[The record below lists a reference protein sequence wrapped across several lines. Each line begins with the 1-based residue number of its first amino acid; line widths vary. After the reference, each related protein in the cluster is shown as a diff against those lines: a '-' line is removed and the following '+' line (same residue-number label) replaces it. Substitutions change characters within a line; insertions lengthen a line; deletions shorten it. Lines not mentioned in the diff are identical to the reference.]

1 MRTNWPVV
9 QNRLSGRSTEGATLC
24 AWVQGMKYPCAGQ
37 GRQPCPVS
45 GVSPLSTGYYLRI
58 NEAGQQQGCFDFLG
72 NTKKEMEEK
81 PLRLTRHNGRSGKNG
96 AYNPKHNDRRFD
108 LENSEH
114 IDTERAKRNIYWD
127 CYRGI
132 TTSDNRNADAKQDF
146 SFEKVEQMY
155 YTSQYSDFIYFQNE
169 RNIKNRHPERNRTVD
184 DLLKN
189 KKTCPE
195 ETIYQIGT
203 VEESVPPEIL
213 LQVANDFFGKMESK
227 FGKHVHI
234 LNWALHLDE
243 GTPHIQERH
252 VFDCKNQYG
261 ELCPQ
266 QEKALEE
273 LGIPLPDPTKPKG
286 RHNNRKQT
294 FDAMCREMLFEIC
307 ERYGL
312 QLECEPIYGGKSY
325 LEKNDFI
332 IEKQK
337 QVMAEKEQ
345 ALSEITMKLEDA
357 ESLVE
362 EIADNAYEKACEVI
376 AETVFAETQKQDLE
390 VIANYQKWISEE
402 SNVPADKKSAISK
415 SLDALQNKMKKTA
428 DKLLNKVLTALKL
441 PTVKEKNKA
450 AVKEKAKESL
460 LAKLQLNKEL
470 LKKDGDTDKK
480 IKQKN
485 MER

>member
-1 MRTNWPVV
+1 MN
-9 QNRLSGRSTEGATLC
+9 TEGEKIQWHPAFDAALQIELGEE
-24 AWVQGMKYPCAGQ
+24 AKYLTFEPEHLLSKKPMQ
-37 GRQPCPVS
+37 IDVLVKNEKKVKIRKNIGRIVRQHNIIEYK
-45 GVSPLSTGYYLRI
+45 SPEDHLNIDDFYKVYGYTCIY
-58 NEAGQQQGCFDFLG
+58 
-72 NTKKEMEEK
+72 K
-81 PLRLTRHNGRSGKNG
+81 
-96 AYNPKHNDRRFD
+96 
-108 LENSEH
+108 
-114 IDTERAKRNIYWD
+114 TEV
-127 CYRGI
+127 
-132 TTSDNRNADAKQDF
+132 
-146 SFEKVEQMY
+146 EKVNQIPAEELTITFVCYHYPRQMLRNL
-155 YTSQYSDFIYFQNE
+155 QNE
-169 RNIKNRHPERNRTVD
+169 RNIKNRHPERNRTVE

-213 LQVANDFFGKMESK
+213 LQVANDFFGEMESR
-227 FGKHVHI
+227 FGTHVHI

-273 LGIPLPDPTKPKG
+273 LGIPLPDSTKPKG

-294 FDAMCREMLFEIC
+294 FDAMCREILFEIC

-312 QLECEPIYGGKSY
+312 QLDREPIYGGKAY

-357 ESLVE
+357 KSLIE
-362 EIADNAYEKACEVI
+362 EIADTAYEKSCEVI
-376 AETVFAETQKQDLE
+376 AETVFAETQKQNLE
-390 VIANYQKWISEE
+390 VVANYQKWITEE
-402 SNVPADKKSAISK
+402 SNVPDDKKFAISK
-415 SLDALQNKMKKTA
+415 SLDALQNRMKKTA
-428 DKLLNKVLTALKL
+428 DKLLNKVLTVLKL
-441 PTVKEKNKA
+441 STIKEKNMTV
-450 AVKEKAKESL
+450 VKEKAKESL
-460 LAKLQLNKEL
+460 LAKLRRNKEL
-470 LKKDGDTDKK
+470 VKKDGDSDKK

>member
-1 MRTNWPVV
+1 M
-9 QNRLSGRSTEGATLC
+9 
-24 AWVQGMKYPCAGQ
+24 
-37 GRQPCPVS
+37 
-45 GVSPLSTGYYLRI
+45 
-58 NEAGQQQGCFDFLG
+58 
-72 NTKKEMEEK
+72 
-81 PLRLTRHNGRSGKNG
+81 RLTRHNGRSGKNG

-114 IDTERAKRNIYWD
+114 IDAERANRNIYWD

-132 TTSDNRNADAKQDF
+132 TTSDNRNADAEQDF

-155 YTSQYSDFIYFQNE
+155 YTAQYGDFIFFQNE
-169 RNIKNRHPERNRTVD
+169 RNIKNRHPERNRTVE

-203 VEESVPPEIL
+203 IEESAPPEIL
-213 LQVANDFFGKMESK
+213 LQIANDFFGEMENR
-227 FGKHVHI
+227 FGTHVHI

-273 LGIPLPDPTKPKG
+273 LGIPLPEPDKPKG

-312 QLECEPIYGGKSY
+312 QLDREPIYGGKAY

-362 EIADNAYEKACEVI
+362 EIADAAYEKACEVI
-376 AETVFAETQKQDLE
+376 AETVFTETQKQDLE
-390 VIANYQKWISEE
+390 TVANYQKWITEE

-441 PTVKEKNKA
+441 PTVKEKNTTV
-450 AVKEKAKESL
+450 VKKKAKESL
-460 LAKLQLNKEL
+460 LAKLQRNKEL
-470 LKKDGDTDKK
+470 VKKDGDSDKK
-480 IKQKN
+480 IRQKN